1 MFGENAAMISPTN
14 SDIWS
19 KIDFDLSELRDLFH
33 MLHESKQEAK
43 GEKTLA
49 NGKKADWRDTAPHWE
64 DEEHG
69 RSIRAWLMIPHVDSV
84 DHEGIRERL
93 EAGRRL
99 LNSIEQRVAARELT
113 PKLLHDWGVLNRW
126 AGALQLVYQMEPDAR
141 QLRAGDNNLE
151 AQKRWFAHYYLKIQ
165 PRPKRDEGIEMMEEL
180 INSIVQGLPSGPK
193 REWFSKFFGPKES
206 ISLEASR
213 RLTKA
218 FGEKL
223 SVSDMEKLDALPL
236 DFVPQFALAYPR
248 P

>member
-1 MFGENAAMISPTN
+1 MFGENPAMISATAD
-14 SDIWS
+14 DIWS

-33 MLHESKQEAK
+33 MRHESKPEAK
-43 GEKTLA
+43 GENLA
-49 NGKKADWRDTAPHWE
+49 VGKKADWRDTAPRWE

-113 PKLLHDWGVLNRW
+113 AKLLRDWGLLNRW
-126 AGALQLVYQMEPDAR
+126 AGALQLVYEMKPDAR
-141 QLRAGDNNLE
+141 QLRAGDVNLE
-151 AQKRWFAHYYLKIQ
+151 AHKRWFAHYYLRIQ
-165 PRPKRDEGIEMMEEL
+165 PRRKRDEALEMMEEF
-180 INSIVQGLPSGPK
+180 INTIVKGMPDGPE
-193 REWFSKFFGPKES
+193 RHWFIKFLGSVES
-206 ISLEASR
+206 DSLADSH

-218 FGEKL
+218 FREKL
-223 SVSDMEKLDALPL
+223 SVIDMEKLDALPL
-236 DFVPQFALAYPR
+236 DSVPQFALAHPH